1 MRWMTFAAAAALVL
15 AACGQQGTGP
25 ALPPLQEGAQAPSTQ
40 TAPVGPV
47 QQAQI
52 NAEQRT
58 QFLGRVAQY
67 LDMATNQLGGGSSAA
82 PGFTDETAAMQPGT
96 DHRWN
101 VELVGGTSYRIVGAC
116 DDDCTNLDLELIDA
130 TTGGVV
136 ASDMLADPQSP
147 RRADFPVVDFTP
159 QNNGRYIV
167 RLLMQ
172 TCTTAPCFAGARV
185 LTGGGES
192 GGGKPA

>member
-15 AACGQQGTGP
+15 AACNQQGSGP
-25 ALPPLQEGAQAPSTQ
+25 ALPPVQEGAQAPSTQ
-40 TAPVGPV
+40 SAPTSPV

-52 NAEQRT
+52 TPEQRE
-58 QFLGRVAQY
+58 QFLGRVRQY
-67 LDMATNQLGGGSSAA
+67 LDMATNQIGGGSTGA

-101 VELVGGTSYRIVGAC
+101 VELVGGTNYRFIGAC

-130 TTGGVV
+130 STGGVV
-136 ASDMLADPQSP
+136 ASDMLPD
-147 RRADFPVVDFTP
+147 DFPIVDFTP
-159 QNNGRYIV
+159 QANGRFIV

-172 TCTTAPCFAGARV
+172 TCSVAPCFAGARV
-185 LTGGGES
+185 LTAPAQSS
-192 GGGKPA
+192 GGK

>member
-1 MRWMTFAAAAALVL
+1 MRFVTFAAAAALVL
-15 AACGQQGTGP
+15 AACNQQGTGVQ
-25 ALPPLQEGAQAPSTQ
+25 LPPVQEGAQAPSTQ

-52 NAEQRT
+52 NAEQRE
-58 QFLGRVAQY
+58 QFLGRVRQY
-67 LDMATNQLGGGSSAA
+67 LDMATNQLGGGATAA
-82 PGFTDETAAMQPGT
+82 QGFTDETAAMQPGT

-101 VELVGGTSYRIVGAC
+101 VELVGGTNYRFIGAC
-116 DDDCTNLDLELIDA
+116 DDDCSNLDIELIDA

-136 ASDMLADPQSP
+136 ASDMLQD
-147 RRADFPVVDFTP
+147 DFPIVDFAP

-172 TCTTAPCFAGARV
+172 TCAVAPCFAGARV
-185 LTGGGES
+185 LTAPAQGD
-192 GGGKPA
+192 GGKPA